1 VAACPPG
8 AAEAARSSP
17 SAGIAPVQTSVLV
30 AASSVGSVI
39 SHGSLHSPSHPRA
52 MHERV
57 SVGRDVFSQ
66 LLRARQGKADGT
78 PMSSTAAIHA
88 LAAAG

>member
-1 VAACPPG
+1 
-8 AAEAARSSP
+8 
-17 SAGIAPVQTSVLV
+17 
-30 AASSVGSVI
+30 
-39 SHGSLHSPSHPRA
+39 

-66 LLRARQGKADGT
+66 LLRARQWKADGT
-78 PMSSTAAIHA
+78 HLCSTAAIHA